1 MTPVDL
7 PGLGELIDE
16 LDAAGDGVVMTM
28 GKGGV
33 GKTTLAAAIAV
44 ALVDRGHEVTLST
57 TDPAAHL
64 TEALA
69 QSAPRSPAGRADRPG
84 RGDRPLH
91 RRGARRR
98 DRAG

>member
-1 MTPVDL
+1 MSALRRLAQGDSTSAAVNDGEASVDL
-7 PGLGELIDE
+7 PGLGELIDD

-44 ALVDRGHEVTLST
+44 ALVDRGHQVTLST

-69 QSAPRSPAGRADRPG
+69 QSAPAVW
-84 RGDRPLH
+84 
-91 RRGARRR
+91 
-98 DRAG
+98 